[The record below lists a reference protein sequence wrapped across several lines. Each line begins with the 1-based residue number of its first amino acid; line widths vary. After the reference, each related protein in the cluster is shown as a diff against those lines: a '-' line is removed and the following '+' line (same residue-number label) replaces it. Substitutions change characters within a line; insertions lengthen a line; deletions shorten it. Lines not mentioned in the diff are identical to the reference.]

1 MPITDTITNLVAVQ
15 ESLSITS
22 PVSQTILKAYPRPPA
37 RNVSL
42 EPPCF
47 INTWSFPDQAGED
60 GSFSQ
65 AEHRYVITMQMF
77 AVDADLDR
85 GLHIAEKFWEA
96 WLDAWVADQ
105 QLKNGGAST
114 ILGSALTGADPTLS
128 LLEWNN
134 VGYPGWTAT
143 LDGIIQR
150 V

>member
-1 MPITDTITNLVAVQ
+1 MPISTTMTTLATLQ
-15 ESLSITS
+15 ETLSITV
-22 PVSQTILKAYPRPPA
+22 PVSQSILKAYPRPPA

-60 GSFSQ
+60 GSFAQ
-65 AEHRYVITMQMF
+65 GEHRYVITMQMF
-77 AVDADLDR
+77 AEDADLDQ
-85 GLHIAEKFWEA
+85 GLHIAEMFWEA

-105 QLKNGGAST
+105 GIKSGGVKTINGA
-114 ILGSALTGADPTLS
+114 ALTGADPTLS
-128 LLEWNN
+128 LLEWNGK
-134 VGYPGWTAT
+134 GYPGWTAT